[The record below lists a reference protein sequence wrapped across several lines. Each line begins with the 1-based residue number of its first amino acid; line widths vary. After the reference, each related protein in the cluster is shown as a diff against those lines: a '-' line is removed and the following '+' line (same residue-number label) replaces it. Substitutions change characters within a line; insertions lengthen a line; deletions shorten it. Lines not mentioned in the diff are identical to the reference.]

1 MPNAQRQSW
10 RSSRTPPGSRRS
22 LLAAGSLA
30 LSMLS
35 GCGGVTQFS
44 DTTPLSIRGPA
55 PVVVAPPP
63 EPAKPKRVEVKA
75 TAIEIK
81 EKIQFELDEADIKS
95 ESHELLNEIYEV
107 LRDNPQ
113 IKKVD
118 IVGHTDGVGAEK
130 YNQDLSERRA
140 KAVLTYLV
148 QKGID
153 ASRLTS
159 QGKGKSQPI
168 ADNDTAAGK
177 EKNRRVEFLIVAQE
191 GAK

>member
-10 RSSRTPPGSRRS
+10 RFSRTPLSPRTS

-30 LSMLS
+30 LSVLS

-55 PVVVAPPP
+55 PVVVAPP